1 MPTLE
6 RASRAQA
13 GKSRSGK
20 SLRKK
25 SSTKAGNLGEHG
37 NIAGVPRRR
46 KMQLWLY
53 FGFGVKNP
61 KNKDYH
67 AIPVF

>member
-20 SLRKK
+20 SVRKK
-25 SSTKAGNLGEHG
+25 SSTKAGNLGEYR
-37 NIAGVPRRR
+37 NIAGVPKRW
-46 KMQLWLY
+46 KMQIWLY
-53 FGFGVKNP
+53 FEFGVKNP
-61 KNKDYH
+61 KK
-67 AIPVF
+67 